1 MLGLIASAP
10 ALEMAMVYP
19 SGGDFAT
26 ASVPVTPPCPE
37 RFSITIGCLRISD
50 MRWPTTRAMMSFGPP
65 GGKGTINLIDLLG
78 KSCAMADT
86 GHSSAKPISSGLK
99 DFTSVLPL
107 FIQRTTTP
115 VLRHLM
121 PLTSTSASVDAT
133 RSCPARAGAP
143 GTRENSS
150 PVSGADLICLRPAQS
165 RGVIMRRLMM
175 EQDAAPAGGR

>member
-50 MRWPTTRAMMSFGPP
+50 MRWSTTRAMMSFGPP

-78 KSCAMADT
+78 KSCAVADT
-86 GHSSAKPISSGLK
+86 GHTSAKPISSGLK

-107 FIQRTTTP
+107 YSAYYDACSSTPYAIDEHERQRGRNAQLSSTRGRACDARKLIP
-115 VLRHLM
+115 GLRRGFNM
-121 PLTSTSASVDAT
+121 PAS
-133 RSCPARAGAP
+133 G
-143 GTRENSS
+143 
-150 PVSGADLICLRPAQS
+150 
-165 RGVIMRRLMM
+165 
-175 EQDAAPAGGR
+175 